1 MNLLLEI
8 SNGAL
13 AITAAITGVFL
24 VFAAL
29 LIARL
34 ISPRSFSVKKSEP
47 YECGIPTRGQSMI
60 QFKAGYYIFA
70 ILFLIFDVETVFLYP
85 WAVVTRSMGPQ
96 SLAVIG
102 VFLFILVLGLA
113 YAWRQGAL
121 KWSCKSPKLKAC
133 RAATSKITSITTN
146 W

>member
-8 SNGAL
+8 SNNTL
-13 AITAAITGVFL
+13 AVTGAITGMGL

-29 LIARL
+29 LIAKL
-34 ISPRSFSVKKSEP
+34 ISPRSFSVKKAEP

-85 WAVVTRSMGPQ
+85 WSVVMRDLGPQ
-96 SLAVIG
+96 GLLCIAI
-102 VFLFILVLGLA
+102 FMFILVMGLA
-113 YAWRQGAL
+113 YAWRKGAL
-121 KWSCKSPKLKAC
+121 KWK
-133 RAATSKITSITTN
+133 
-146 W
+146 

>member
-1 MNLLLEI
+1 MSLLLAI

-13 AITAAITGVFL
+13 AVTATLTGLGL

-34 ISPRSFSVKKSEP
+34 ISPRSFSLKKAEP
-47 YECGIPTRGQSMI
+47 YECGIPTRGESMI

-85 WAVVTRSMGPQ
+85 WSVVMKGLGPQ
-96 SLAVIG
+96 GLLCIG
-102 VFLFILVLGLA
+102 IFMFILILGLA
-113 YAWRQGAL
+113 YAWRKGAL
-121 KWSCKSPKLKAC
+121 KW
-133 RAATSKITSITTN
+133 T
-146 W
+146 

>member
-13 AITAAITGVFL
+13 AITATLTGIAL

-29 LIARL
+29 LIAKL
-34 ISPRSFSVKKSEP
+34 ISPKSFSVKKSEP

-85 WAVVTRSMGPQ
+85 WAVITGKLGPGG
-96 SLAVIG
+96 LICIC
-102 VFLFILVLGLA
+102 VFLFILILGLA
-113 YAWRQGAL
+113 YAWRKGAL
-121 KWSCKSPKLKAC
+121 KWS
-133 RAATSKITSITTN
+133 
-146 W
+146 

>member
-8 SNGAL
+8 SNNTL
-13 AITAAITGVFL
+13 AVTATLTGLGL

-29 LIARL
+29 LIAKL
-34 ISPRSFSVKKSEP
+34 ISPKSFSVKKSEA

-85 WAVVTRSMGPQ
+85 WATVMKALGTQG
-96 SLAVIG
+96 LLCIG
-102 VFLFILVLGLA
+102 IFMFILVMGLA
-113 YAWRQGAL
+113 YAWRKGAL
-121 KWSCKSPKLKAC
+121 VWK
-133 RAATSKITSITTN
+133 
-146 W
+146 